1 MARNALSGAHRELH
15 KISRH
20 DLPYPTE
27 KPGAVSLQQGHDPR
41 FFCGRQRTECQ
52 AFLKTVSG
60 AVMTTRV
67 LSATEPVR
75 KALPPTTEW
84 APMAV
89 LPPRMDAPE

>member
-1 MARNALSGAHRELH
+1 MARNALPVARRELH
-15 KISRH
+15 KISRR

-27 KPGAVSLQQGHDPR
+27 KPGVCPYNKDTLPV
-41 FFCGRQRTECQ
+41 FLFCGQRTDSQ

-84 APMAV
+84 APMDV

>member
-1 MARNALSGAHRELH
+1 MARNALPGARRELH
-15 KISRH
+15 KISRR
-20 DLPYPTE
+20 DWPYPTE
-27 KPGAVSLQQGHDPR
+27 KPGVCPYNKDTLPAFL
-41 FFCGRQRTECQ
+41 FCGQRTDSQ

>member
-1 MARNALSGAHRELH
+1 MARNALPGTHRELH
-15 KISRH
+15 KISRR

-27 KPGAVSLQQGHDPR
+27 KPGVCPYNKDTPLV
-41 FFCGRQRTECQ
+41 FLFCGQRTDPQ

>member
-1 MARNALSGAHRELH
+1 MARNTLPGARRELH
-15 KISRH
+15 KISRR

-27 KPGAVSLQQGHDPR
+27 KPGVCPYNKDTPPAFL
-41 FFCGRQRTECQ
+41 FCGQRTDSQ